1 MRRSVVV
8 AAVAAFAATIGCA
21 SGRSSVSGSP
31 AAAESA
37 PPFDNPRVS
46 LRDVRLAGV
55 GLTGG
60 AMEIVL
66 RVYNPNSYPLEDP
79 RIAYRVM
86 VGDNQLASGVH
97 DTEVDVP
104 AEDSALVRVPAS
116 FTFGGAGGAG
126 RAVLSTGSVNYR
138 VLGRIYADTPYGR
151 LSAPY
156 DRAGTYSTVS
166 AVGWPR

>member
-1 MRRSVVV
+1 MRRSLVV
-8 AAVAAFAATIGCA
+8 AAVAALAATVGCA
-21 SGRSSVSGSP
+21 SGGSAASGSP

-37 PPFDNPRVS
+37 PPFYNPRVA
-46 LRDVRLAGV
+46 LRDVRLSGV

-60 AMEIVL
+60 AMEIAL
-66 RVYNPNSYPLEDP
+66 RVYNPNIYPLEDP
-79 RIAYRVM
+79 RVTYRVI
-86 VGDNQLASGVH
+86 VGDNQLATGVY
-97 DTEVDVP
+97 DAEVDVP
-104 AEDSALVRVPAS
+104 AEDSVLVRVPAS

-126 RAVLSTGSVNYR
+126 RALLNTGSVNYR